1 MMKEE
6 KSKNFDEIRVGEKA
20 SITKT
25 FTEQDVYRFA
35 EISGDYNP
43 VHVNDNFAKNTRF
56 KQRIVHGMLV
66 ASLLSNVA
74 GTQLPGDGTIYL
86 TQTLN
91 FKAPVFF
98 GDTISAE
105 VEVIEK
111 FVEKNRLRLKTIC
124 CNQKGAVVIEG
135 EALVLVE
142 R

>member
-1 MMKEE
+1 MKKE
-6 KSKNFDEIRVGEKA
+6 KSKNFDEIRVGDKA
-20 SITKT
+20 STTKT
-25 FTEQDVYRFA
+25 FTEQDVCRFA

-43 VHVNDNFAKNTRF
+43 VHVDDSFAKNTRF

-74 GTQLPGDGTIYL
+74 GTQLPGTGTIYL
-86 TQTLN
+86 AQTLN
-91 FKAPVFF
+91 FKAPVFL

-111 FVEKNRLRLKTIC
+111 LVEKSRLKLKTIC
-124 CNQKGAVVIEG
+124 CNQMGTVVIEG

>member
-1 MMKEE
+1 MKEE

-20 SITKT
+20 STTKT

-56 KQRIVHGMLV
+56 KRRIVHGMLV
-66 ASLLSNVA
+66 ASLLSSVV
-74 GTQLPGDGTIYL
+74 GTQLPGTGTIYL
-86 TQTLN
+86 AQTLN
-91 FKAPVFF
+91 FKAPVFL

-111 FVEKNRLRLKTIC
+111 LVAKSRLKLKTIC
-124 CNQKGAVVIEG
+124 CNQTGVVVIEG
-135 EALVLVE
+135 EALVLVG